1 MGTTEGTETTEEPG
15 TWGRPELVHEELT
28 GAIRQTAFD
37 VHNYFGN
44 GFLEKVY
51 ENALAHR
58 LQGQGLR
65 VGMLLNFG
73 QTKLQVQRL
82 VL

>member
-37 VHNYFGN
+37 VHN
-44 GFLEKVY
+44 LK
-51 ENALAHR
+51 AT
-58 LQGQGLR
+58 GLR